1 MVKGLERPLKR
12 RSKNLFKKDLIKISG
27 GYVDN
32 STNLSD
38 SIGALSGL
46 CQHWCPGASSLTNSL
61 RSGREAAAST
71 TGVL

>member
-1 MVKGLERPLKR
+1 MVKGLERSLKI

-32 STNLSD
+32 LANHSD
-38 SIGALSGL
+38 TIGAFSGL
-46 CQHWCPGASSLTNSL
+46 CQYWCPGASSLTNSL
-61 RSGREAAAST
+61 RSGRETAAST